1 MKGASIMTTST
12 DTKKGNLYGDTQK
25 RRAMRDEILSLACY
39 MVFGWGNHSRAI
51 SGLIFLS
58 PLECKTEILI

>member
-1 MKGASIMTTST
+1 MTTST

-39 MVFGWGNHSRAI
+39 MVFGNRSRAI